1 MLDFMRKHAQSWMIK
16 AALGAVVVVFI
27 FWGIWAPNE
36 GRQRELLKIGDRII
50 SVAEA
55 RNYYQNMRDR
65 YQSLYGE
72 RFTEEMAKK
81 LNLKERAVKDLV
93 NRVLLLQEARR
104 LGLRATDEEV
114 EASIHSNPA
123 FQKDGLFDKATYT
136 RALQRVR
143 LTPKD
148 FEGSQKEML
157 LINKLQG
164 LILSSVMVSDQE
176 VLEAY
181 RQGFEKINLDM
192 ISLNPADFKDVSMTP
207 EEVKEYF
214 SKHKE
219 EFKLPA
225 KVKVRYLLF
234 DPKDYMKQI
243 PVSSKEIEDYYQNNK
258 EKFGQPKRVK
268 VRHILIKAEAQD
280 KQDKEGSA
288 KAKQKAESIRE
299 EAAKG
304 KGFAQ
309 LAKQYS
315 EDPGT
320 KDRGGEIGFLS
331 KGMVV
336 PEFEQAAFSM
346 KVGEISSVIQTP
358 YGFHI
363 LKVDEIQEASTQPL
377 EKVRDQIE
385 VLLKNRQARGMAYD
399 LADQAFAQ
407 ASKDKSL
414 DKFAEEKKL
423 PVKETPLFSA
433 DDKVDLDPKLKG
445 SALSMGKGDIS
456 PALRVGENFV
466 VMQAVEKQE
475 ARTPELKEVEG
486 QVTEALRKEK
496 QREKALAK
504 AKDILEK
511 LKKGTDFKPLA
522 AQEGLKVEETGFFPR
537 ASAPPKVPASE
548 DLRKALMALSLKSP
562 YPESPIFQDG
572 KYAIPHL
579 KEVQGID
586 PGQFN
591 SQKENYRRSLLMQ
604 KQESVVINWLEDLL
618 SQAKARGDYKE
629 IQPPNEAI

>member
-16 AALGAVVVVFI
+16 AALGAVVVVFV
-27 FWGIWAPNE
+27 FWGIWAPHE
-36 GRQRELLKIGDRII
+36 GRQRELLKIGDRMIT
-50 SVAEA
+50 VAEA

-93 NRVLLLQEARR
+93 NRILLLQEARR
-104 LGLRATDEEV
+104 LGLRVTDEEM

-136 RALQRVR
+136 RALQRAR
-143 LTPKD
+143 LATQD

-181 RQGFEKINLDM
+181 RQGFEKINLEM
-192 ISLNPADFKDVSMTP
+192 IYLNPADFKDVSTTP
-207 EEVKEYF
+207 EEAKEYF

-243 PVSSKEIEDYYQNNK
+243 PVSSKEIEEYYQNNK

-280 KQDKEGSA
+280 KEGSS

-299 EAAKG
+299 EAVKG
-304 KGFAQ
+304 KDFAQ

-320 KDRGGEIGFLS
+320 KDRGGEIGFVS

-346 KVGEISSVIQTP
+346 KVGEISGVIQTP

-377 EKVRDQIE
+377 EKVKDQIV

-399 LADQAFAQ
+399 MADQAFAQ
-407 ASKDKSL
+407 AAKDKSL

-423 PVKETPLFSA
+423 AVKETPFFSA
-433 DDKVDLDPKLKG
+433 DDRVDLDPKLKG
-445 SALSMGKGDIS
+445 SALSMGQGDIS

-486 QVTEALRKEK
+486 QVAEALRKEK

-511 LKKGTDFKPLA
+511 LKKGTNFKALA

-537 ASAPPKVPASE
+537 ASAPPKITASE
-548 DLRKALMALSLKSP
+548 DLRKALMTLSPKSP
-562 YPESPIFQDG
+562 YPEAPIFQDG

-586 PGQFN
+586 PVQFN

-604 KQESVVINWLEDLL
+604 KQETVVTNWLEDLL

>member
-16 AALGAVVVVFI
+16 AVLGGIVVVFI

-50 SVAEA
+50 TVAEA
-55 RNYYQNMRDR
+55 KNYYQSMRDR

-104 LGLRATDEEV
+104 LGLRATDEEM
-114 EASIHSNPA
+114 EASIHRNPA
-123 FQKDGLFDKATYT
+123 FQKDGVFDQATYT
-136 RALQRVR
+136 RALQRAR
-143 LTPKD
+143 LTAKD
-148 FEGSQKEML
+148 FEASQKEML
-157 LINKLQG
+157 LINKVQG

-176 VLEAY
+176 VLETY
-181 RQGFEKINLDM
+181 RQGFERINLDM
-192 ISLNPADFKDVSMTP
+192 ISLNPADFKDVSLTP
-207 EEVKEYF
+207 EEAKEYF

-225 KVKVRYLLF
+225 KVKVRYLSF

-243 PVSSKEIEDYYQNNK
+243 PVSSKEIEDYYQTNK

-268 VRHILIKAEAQD
+268 ARHILIKAEA
-280 KQDKEGSA
+280 QDKEGSA

-304 KGFAQ
+304 KDFAQ

-320 KDRGGEIGFLS
+320 KDRGGEIGYIS

-346 KVGEISSVIQTP
+346 KVGEISSAIQTP

-377 EKVRDQIE
+377 GKVKDQVE

-423 PVKETPLFSA
+423 TVKETPLFSA

-445 SALSMGKGDIS
+445 SALSMGKGDVS
-456 PALRVGENFV
+456 PALRVGETFA
-466 VMQAVEKQE
+466 VMQAMEKQE
-475 ARTPELKEVEG
+475 ARIPELKEVEG

-496 QREKALAK
+496 QKEKALAK
-504 AKDILEK
+504 AKEILEK
-511 LKKGTDFKPLA
+511 LKKGTDFKSLA
-522 AQEGLKVEETGFFPR
+522 AQEGLKVEGTGFFPR
-537 ASAPPKVPASE
+537 ASAPPKVTGSE
-548 DLRKALMALSLKSP
+548 DLQKALMTLSLKSP
-562 YPESPIFQDG
+562 YPEAPIFQDG
-572 KYAIPHL
+572 KYSILHL

-586 PGQFN
+586 PGQFA
-591 SQKENYRRSLLMQ
+591 SQKESYRRSLLMQ
-604 KQESVVINWLEDLL
+604 KQESVVTNWMEDLL
-618 SQAKARGDYKE
+618 SQTKARGDYKE
-629 IQPPNEAI
+629 IQPLNEAI

>member
-16 AALGAVVVVFI
+16 AVLGGIVVVFI

-50 SVAEA
+50 TVAEA
-55 RNYYQNMRDR
+55 KNYYQSMRDR

-104 LGLRATDEEV
+104 LGLRATDEEM
-114 EASIHSNPA
+114 EASIHRNPA
-123 FQKDGLFDKATYT
+123 FQKDGVFDQATYT
-136 RALQRVR
+136 RALQRAR
-143 LTPKD
+143 LTAKD
-148 FEGSQKEML
+148 FEASQKEML
-157 LINKLQG
+157 LINKVQG

-176 VLEAY
+176 VLETY
-181 RQGFEKINLDM
+181 RQGFERINLDM
-192 ISLNPADFKDVSMTP
+192 ISLNPADFKDVSLTP
-207 EEVKEYF
+207 EEAKEYF

-225 KVKVRYLLF
+225 KVKVRYLSF

-243 PVSSKEIEDYYQNNK
+243 PVSSKEIEDYYQTNK

-268 VRHILIKAEAQD
+268 ARHILIKAEA
-280 KQDKEGSA
+280 QDKEGSA

-304 KGFAQ
+304 KDFAQ

-320 KDRGGEIGFLS
+320 KDRGGEIGYIS

-336 PEFEQAAFSM
+336 PEFEEAAFSM
-346 KVGEISSVIQTP
+346 KVGEISSAIQTP

-377 EKVRDQIE
+377 GKVKDQVE

-423 PVKETPLFSA
+423 TVKETPLFSA

-445 SALSMGKGDIS
+445 SALSMGKGDVS
-456 PALRVGENFV
+456 PALRVGETFA
-466 VMQAVEKQE
+466 VMQAMEKQE
-475 ARTPELKEVEG
+475 ARIPELKEVEG

-496 QREKALAK
+496 QKEKALAK
-504 AKDILEK
+504 AKEILEK
-511 LKKGTDFKPLA
+511 LKKGTDFKSLA
-522 AQEGLKVEETGFFPR
+522 AQEGLKVEGTGFFPR
-537 ASAPPKVPASE
+537 ASAPPKVTGSE
-548 DLRKALMALSLKSP
+548 DLQKALMTLSLKSP
-562 YPESPIFQDG
+562 YPEAPIFQDG
-572 KYAIPHL
+572 KYSILHL

-586 PGQFN
+586 PGQFA
-591 SQKENYRRSLLMQ
+591 SQKESYRRSLLMQ
-604 KQESVVINWLEDLL
+604 KQESVVTNWMEDLL
-618 SQAKARGDYKE
+618 SQTKARGDYKE
-629 IQPPNEAI
+629 IQPLNEAI

>member
-50 SVAEA
+50 TVAEA
-55 RNYYQNMRDR
+55 KNYYQNMRDR

-72 RFTEEMAKK
+72 KFTEEMAKK

-104 LGLRATDEEV
+104 LGLRATDEEM
-114 EASIHSNPA
+114 EASIHGNPA
-123 FQKDGLFDKATYT
+123 FQKDGVFDQATYT

-143 LTPKD
+143 LTAKD
-148 FEGSQKEML
+148 FEASQKEML

-192 ISLNPADFKDVSMTP
+192 ISLNPAEFKDVSLTP
-207 EEVKEYF
+207 EEVKESF

-225 KVKVRYLLF
+225 KVKVRYLSF

-258 EKFGQPKRVK
+258 EKFGQPTRVK
-268 VRHILIKAEAQD
+268 VRHILIKAEA
-280 KQDKEGSA
+280 QDKEGSA

-304 KGFAQ
+304 KDFAP

-320 KDRGGEIGFLS
+320 KDGGGEIGYIS

-377 EKVRDQIE
+377 AKVKDQIE

-399 LADQAFAQ
+399 QADQAFAQ

-414 DKFAEEKKL
+414 DKFAAEKKL
-423 PVKETPLFSA
+423 TVKETPLFSA
-433 DDKVDLDPKLKG
+433 DDKMDLDPKLKG
-445 SALSMGKGDIS
+445 LALSMGKGDIS
-456 PALRVGENFV
+456 PALRVGETFA
-466 VMQAVEKQE
+466 VMQAMEKQE
-475 ARTPELKEVEG
+475 ARIPELKEVEG
-486 QVTEALRKEK
+486 QATEALRKEK
-496 QREKALAK
+496 QKEKALAK
-504 AKDILEK
+504 AKEILEK
-511 LKKGTDFKPLA
+511 LKKGTDFKSLA
-522 AQEGLKVEETGFFPR
+522 AQEGLKVEGTGFFPR
-537 ASAPPKVPASE
+537 ASAPPKISGSE
-548 DLRKALMALSLKSP
+548 ELRKALLTLSLKSP
-562 YPESPIFQDG
+562 YPEAPIFQDG
-572 KYAIPHL
+572 KYSILHL

-586 PGQFN
+586 PAQFN
-591 SQKENYRRSLLMQ
+591 AQKENYRRSLLMQ
-604 KQESVVINWLEDLL
+604 KQETLVTNWMEDLL
-618 SQAKARGDYKE
+618 AQAKARGDYKE